1 MSDNPVP
8 ITSTSSRIDQLATDT
23 ATGTKVLHRVIR
35 TVIGSGEHT
44 FKEEDL
50 TSQATVSASTAYP
63 HLFDVTEAAGRA
75 MQFVSQAL
83 ADAKGS
89 LENFGDGDLSAVQT
103 KLGLIAAQLAAA
115 YPLVDFN
122 RDFANVLAFIRRST
136 LSVSA
141 TEVDREMLNALVS
154 ALRTLIDS
162 PTISLMDAAKLTQT
176 LEGQRWSGSHK
187 AVDALLRVLLEE
199 HDTERQVQDDMFGSF
214 AVEPVGV
221 KS

>member
-1 MSDNPVP
+1 MTDNPVP

-23 ATGTKVLHRVIR
+23 ATGTKVLHRLIR
-35 TVIGSGEHT
+35 TVVGTGEQT
-44 FKEEDL
+44 FEEGDP
-50 TSQATVSASTAYP
+50 TSQTTISASTAYP
-63 HLFDVTEAAGRA
+63 HLFDVTETAGRA

-89 LENFGDGDLSAVQT
+89 LESFGEGDLSAVQT

-115 YPLVDFN
+115 YPFVDFN
-122 RDFANVLAFIRRST
+122 RDFANVLAYIRRST
-136 LSVSA
+136 LSISA

-176 LEGQRWSGSHK
+176 LEGQRWNGSHK
-187 AVDALLRVLLEE
+187 AVDALLKALLEE
-199 HDTERQVQDDMFGSF
+199 PDTDRQVQEDLFSSL
-214 AVEPVGV
+214 AVESVGV